1 MGSSF
6 SRRTYSEGIQT
17 LLGIADLR
25 FRPTS
30 TLMTLY
36 PELSRYLERTKREK
50 YNWLLRSPAL
60 YKDRMELI
68 ADMIGE
74 TSKRDYYSAS
84 MSKE

>member
-1 MGSSF
+1 
-6 SRRTYSEGIQT
+6 
-17 LLGIADLR
+17 
-25 FRPTS
+25 
-30 TLMTLY
+30 MTLY

-74 TSKRDYYSAS
+74 TSKGDYYSAS